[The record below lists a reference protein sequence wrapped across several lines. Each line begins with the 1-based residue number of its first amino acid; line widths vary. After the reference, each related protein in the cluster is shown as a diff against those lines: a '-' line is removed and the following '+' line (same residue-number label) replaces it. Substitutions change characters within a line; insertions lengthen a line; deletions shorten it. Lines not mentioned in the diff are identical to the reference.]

1 MTLLVGLICLALGVS
16 LAVVWWSAAFVAAL
30 QVLAVVV
37 LFIVGF
43 FATMIGYSEVK
54 AKRQFDDDITKDNKQ
69 NDGNSQNV
77 EQVKA
82 DA

>member
-16 LAVVWWSAAFVAAL
+16 LVLVWWSPAFVAAL
-30 QVLAVVV
+30 QVLAVVT
-37 LFIVGF
+37 LFVVGF

-54 AKRQFDDDITKDNKQ
+54 AKRQFEDSVEKESKN
-69 NDGNSQNV
+69 NRPNSQNV
-77 EQVKA
+77 EEVKA